1 MRVSPDSFWCC
12 KKKCSSPFGLSKK
25 WVEWSIL
32 KIVRLTQGVPG
43 SCATTD
49 PLHRRGSL
57 WTLLTST
64 AWNRN
69 VYMIGCAEASAIS
82 PPRNGTRQLRVL
94 VTISLSLSG
103 TVCVQ
108 RITSYVLFCRNAQR
122 CGEMETG
129 MSAWA
134 FHPGYRVQVCKLKKL
149 VHFVLPIPR
158 YL

>member
-1 MRVSPDSFWCC
+1 MSPILSAG
-12 KKKCSSPFGLSKK
+12 GL
-25 WVEWSIL
+25 
-32 KIVRLTQGVPG
+32 Q
-43 SCATTD
+43 
-49 PLHRRGSL
+49 
-57 WTLLTST
+57 WTLSTST

-69 VYMIGCAEASAIS
+69 AYIVGCVEASVIS
-82 PPRNGTRQLRVL
+82 PPKNGTRQLRVL

-134 FHPGYRVQVCKLKKL
+134 FHPGCKVQACKQKKL
-149 VHFVLPIPR
+149 VPFVLPIRR
-158 YL
+158 YLWNMPKRCGENLRHTSPISLMAVRNF